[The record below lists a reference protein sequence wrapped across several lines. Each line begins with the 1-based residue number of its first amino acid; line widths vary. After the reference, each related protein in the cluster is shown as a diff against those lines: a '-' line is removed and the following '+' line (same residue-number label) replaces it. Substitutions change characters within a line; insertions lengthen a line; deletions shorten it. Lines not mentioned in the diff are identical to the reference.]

1 MLAHSDPATARR
13 LLESAQLDVAER
25 WRLLEHWA
33 ALPAAAPA
41 AGEGSAS

>member
-33 ALPAAAPA
+33 ALPVAPA
-41 AGEGSAS
+41 AEEGSAP